1 MKVLFFHGLEGNPNG
16 SKIQFLR
23 ANAID
28 VVAPVLS
35 RDDFDGD
42 LQVAQTAFDESR
54 PDVVV
59 GSSRGG
65 AVAVNIDAGKTP
77 LVLIAPAWQHWGT
90 AQTVKTNTT
99 ILHCEHDDLVPF
111 AGSRLLLAN
120 SGLSAE
126 HLIVVGEEHRMSDEQ
141 ALAALLDAVHSAV
154 EGS

>member
-16 SKIQFLR
+16 SKIQYLR
-23 ANAID
+23 ANGID

-42 LQVAQTAFDESR
+42 LQVAQAAFSESR

-65 AVAVNIDAGKTP
+65 AVAVNIDAGETP

-90 AQTVKTNTT
+90 AQTVKSKTT
-99 ILHCEHDDLVPF
+99 ILHCEHDDLVPI

-120 SGLSAE
+120 SGLSAD
-126 HLIVVGEEHRMSDEQ
+126 HLVVVGEEHRMSDEQ
-141 ALAALLDAVHSAV
+141 ALDALLEAVQSSG
-154 EGS
+154 ENS